1 MQKLLHEGVEVET
14 SVDGFTAVD
23 FPEVT
28 AEQQERRHPVHTV
41 VITHFEL
48 ARMIERVNR
57 RFVSLLKT
65 ELTKL
70 GVEDI
75 GPAQTLVLMA
85 IGDVELT
92 VGELLDR
99 GHYVGSN
106 ISYYLKQLTDGEY
119 IDRVASQRDR
129 RSARI
134 RLTDKG
140 ERLCANLRNAS
151 RAYNHILAR
160 DADDLR
166 NLEIAYQ
173 TLHRLELVWGNA
185 ARYGI

>member
-28 AEQQERRHPVHTV
+28 AEKQERRHPVDTV
-41 VITHFEL
+41 VMRQFEL
-48 ARMIERVNR
+48 APMIERVNG
-57 RFVSLLKT
+57 RFVSLRKA

-106 ISYYLKQLTDGEY
+106 ISYYLKQLTDGGY
-119 IDRVASQRDR
+119 VDRVTSQRDK

-134 RLTDKG
+134 QIG
-140 ERLCANLRNAS
+140 
-151 RAYNHILAR
+151 RAH
-160 DADDLR
+160 
-166 NLEIAYQ
+166 
-173 TLHRLELVWGNA
+173 
-185 ARYGI
+185 